1 MHLIKRYANR
11 KLYNTETKSYITLED
26 IATLIREGHEVQV
39 VDNDSNEDLT
49 ALTLTQIILDQ
60 GKKESGFLPKSVL
73 TALIQAGGESLVSI
87 REKLTPPLDLI
98 RQVDAEIDRRLKT
111 LIQRG
116 EIAEEAGKKLRDQ
129 LLGFS
134 HLWGGSAWINEED
147 LEQALLKQGV
157 PTREEFQNLLNQI
170 EALSAK
176 ISDSIQEE

>member
-1 MHLIKRYANR
+1 MHIIKRYANR

-26 IATLIREGHEVQV
+26 IAALIREGHEVQV
-39 VDNDSNEDLT
+39 VDNNSNEDIT

-60 GKKESGFLPKSVL
+60 GKKESGFLPKSIL

-134 HLWGGSAWINEED
+134 HLWGSSAWINEED
-147 LEQALLKQGV
+147 LERALLKQGV
-157 PTREEFQNLLNQI
+157 PTREEFQHLLNQI
-170 EALSAK
+170 ETLSEK
-176 ISDSIQEE
+176 LNDPVQTE